1 VDRAQPSHD
10 LAMGPDAR
18 AAPHDAPGDG
28 FRPGPGPP
36 FGRARIEHA
45 WTVAW
50 DRASVRR
57 LVAIGLP
64 ALALLMLLTALDAGG
79 YVVPFENAHWTL
91 AGFLAFAIAFS
102 AARRTRGRERR
113 LRLLVALATGCWVL
127 GQLSWDIQTAAG
139 IYAVPAP
146 SDLGYLLMLVP
157 AVAAF
162 GLAVKGRLPRVEEL
176 AVYLDAAAI
185 FLAISAA
192 ILTVYGDLVARGM
205 SLGDA
210 VVVAYP
216 ILHLAMAG
224 AGLVALL
231 AIGSRMRLGG
241 GYLVL
246 TGVALLGIAWIE
258 WLNQAMIDV
267 PASGSSENYLF
278 SVGIVCVG
286 LGGATWHLG
295 HVGGVRSSRAAA
307 VLHGFL
313 PLIALVGSAELVVIR
328 HLHTPDVGLV
338 DVVALAVIL
347 IAGVRQT
354 LLVHQRGR
362 LLDDSTKARNDL
374 EVALIQRAEA
384 DSRYRTLVEQVPA
397 VVYIDI
403 ADRAVSDGGR
413 LAYMSPQIERIL
425 GYPPEAF
432 IVDPELWPSRIH
444 PDDHQAA
451 VAAYADHW
459 ATAQPLRTDYRMIAR
474 DGSVV
479 WVHDEAY
486 AMPDEYAGDRRVSQG
501 LLVDTTDQK
510 RLEAQLVHDALH
522 DPLTGLANRVLFRD
536 HLERALASRRPPGTS
551 VALLFLDLDDFK
563 VVNDSLGHRAGD
575 RLLVEVA
582 ERLSGVIRAGDIAAR
597 LGGDEFTILL
607 DRVDGVD
614 DAIAS
619 AERVATE
626 LGQPLVFEGRSIVI
640 GVSVG
645 IALASDPETAADDLL
660 AHADAAMY
668 AAKGD
673 GKARYAVFDPSMRV
687 RAMSRLEMESELRSA
702 IEREAFELHYQPIV
716 ELSANRIV
724 GLEALVRWRHPIRG
738 LIPPH
743 AFIPLAEATG
753 LIVPIG
759 RIVTAAACRELRAF
773 RAAAADRAE
782 LTMSVNVSPRQAI
795 EPGFAAEI
803 AGVLAATGLEPS
815 ALTLEI
821 TESLMLHESA
831 VSDGSLRQLR
841 DLGVQLVV
849 DDFGT
854 GFSAL
859 EYFKRF
865 AINGLKIDRSFVEGL
880 GRSRADTAIVTA
892 TLAFASALGLSVTA
906 EGVATA
912 DQLARLR
919 TLGCGQAQG
928 YLFARPVP
936 AAEVFALLARP
947 TLGPDEAPSGIQ
959 AA

>member
-1 VDRAQPSHD
+1 MR
-10 LAMGPDAR
+10 PD
-18 AAPHDAPGDG
+18 
-28 FRPGPGPP
+28 
-36 FGRARIEHA
+36 GRARLA
-45 WTVAW
+45 RRWASVW
-50 DRASVRR
+50 DRVSARR
-57 LVAIGLP
+57 LLVVGLP
-64 ALALLMLLTALDAGG
+64 ALAALMLLTALNVGG
-79 YVVPFENAHWTL
+79 EVSLWENAHWTL
-91 AGFLAFAIAFS
+91 AGLLAAAVAMS
-102 AARRTRGRERR
+102 AAHRAHGRERQ
-113 LRLLVALATGCWVL
+113 LRLMVALAAGCWAL
-127 GQLSWDIQTAAG
+127 GQLMWDVQSAAG
-139 IYAVPAP
+139 IFLVPAP
-146 SDLGYLLMLVP
+146 SDIGFLLLIVP
-157 AVAAF
+157 AFAAMRV
-162 GLAVKGRLPRVEEL
+162 AVKGRLPRGEEL
-176 AVYLDAAAI
+176 AVYLDASAI
-185 FLAISAA
+185 FLAITAA
-192 ILTVYGDLVARGM
+192 ILTVYSDQVSHGM
-205 SLGDA
+205 SLGQL
-210 VVVAYP
+210 VTVAYP
-216 ILHLAMAG
+216 ILHLAVAG

-231 AIGSRMRLGG
+231 AIGTRMRVSG

-246 TGVALLGIAWIE
+246 IGIALLGIAWIE
-258 WLNQAMIDV
+258 WLDQALV
-267 PASGSSENYLF
+267 TLPVSGRPENYLF

-286 LGGATWHLG
+286 IGGASWRLD
-295 HVGGVRSSRAAA
+295 GGMGIRSSRVAA

-328 HLHTPDVGLV
+328 HLRTPDVGLV
-338 DVVALAVIL
+338 DVFALAVIV
-347 IAGVRQT
+347 IAGIRQT

-362 LLDDSTKARNDL
+362 LLDDSTRARDDL

-384 DSRYRTLVEQVPA
+384 DSRYRTLVEHVPA

-403 ADRAVSDGGR
+403 ADRAVTDGGR
-413 LAYMSPQIERIL
+413 LAYMSPQIEHIL
-425 GYPPEAF
+425 GYPPEEFMA
-432 IVDPELWPSRIH
+432 DPELWPSRIH
-444 PDDHQAA
+444 PDDRAAA
-451 VAAYADHW
+451 VAAYEAHW
-459 ATAQPLRTDYRMIAR
+459 TTAQPLRTDYRMVAR

-486 AMPDEYAGDRRVSQG
+486 ALTDEYAGDRRVSQG
-501 LLVDTTDQK
+501 LVVDTTDQK

-522 DPLTGLANRVLFRD
+522 DPLTGLANRVMFRE
-536 HLERALASRRPPGTS
+536 HLERALASRRPATTS
-551 VALLFLDLDDFK
+551 VALLFLDIDDFK

-575 RLLVEVA
+575 RLLIEVA
-582 ERLSGVIRAGDIAAR
+582 ERLSGVIRAGDTAAR

-607 DRVDGVD
+607 DRVAGVD
-614 DAIAS
+614 DAIAA
-619 AERVATE
+619 AERVAAE
-626 LGQPLVFEGRSIVI
+626 LRSPLVFEGRSIVI
-640 GVSVG
+640 GVSIG
-645 IALASDPETAADDLL
+645 IALASDPGIAADDLL

-668 AAKGD
+668 AAKGE

-716 ELSANRIV
+716 EIATGRIV
-724 GLEALVRWRHPIRG
+724 GLEALVRWRHPVRG

-743 AFIPLAEATG
+743 AFVPLAEATG
-753 LIVPIG
+753 LIVQIG
-759 RIVTAAACRELRAF
+759 RLVTTAACRELQAF
-773 RAAAADRAE
+773 RATAPDRAD

-795 EPGFAAEI
+795 EPGFATEI
-803 AGVLAATGLEPS
+803 GQILGASGLEPS

-841 DLGVQLVV
+841 DIGVGLVV

-906 EGVATA
+906 EGVETA

-928 YLFARPVP
+928 FLFARPVP
-936 AAEVFALLARP
+936 AVEVFALLARP
-947 TLGPDEAPSGIQ
+947 TLAPGGGSTDVQ